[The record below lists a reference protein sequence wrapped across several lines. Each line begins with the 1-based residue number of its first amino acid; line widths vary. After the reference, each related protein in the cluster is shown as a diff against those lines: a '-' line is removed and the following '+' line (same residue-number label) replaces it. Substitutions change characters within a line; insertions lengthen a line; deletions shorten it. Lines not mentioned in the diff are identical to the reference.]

1 MIHTDRKRKECINM
15 SDKVEKK
22 QVFEDDFELAQIPK
36 AKRKSVI
43 AIAFVLGG
51 MALNSTEVVSGGVIT
66 IPLGLEMG
74 MLALAIGTFLDA
86 ALAFSLSF
94 PAARYGVTFS
104 LQTRYAFGTVG
115 TKVPSFLM
123 TFVLL
128 GWLGSLIGLLA
139 NGIVDIFP
147 SLNWYVVA
155 IVGGLAMLIVS
166 LIGVKGLQ
174 YFGYIAVPIVLVTG
188 VFGIYRVTESVPKFI
203 EADPNAS
210 FMMGV
215 SQAFAAAVCAGL
227 VYTDVSRY
235 GKTPLKGAI
244 GAFIGAFCGLMFC
257 RMVGSVTAAATG
269 HSDYILAFMALGL
282 GIPAFLFL
290 IFNLTSS
297 IDTQL
302 YSVGLGFA
310 NVFNYSR
317 VKMTIV
323 SGIIG
328 IIITLTGLVNFWDA
342 WLNTLAI
349 VIPPLG
355 GIMLASYYIVCK
367 VGYCALDDIKCKIN
381 WFAIIAW
388 IIGIICS
395 VVIEFCPSLQGL
407 VGSFIAYAVI
417 MAVLKH
423 TNYERWKYVTNYDQA
438 VAYNE
443 KIEKEEMEEGK
454 E

>member
-1 MIHTDRKRKECINM
+1 MSKKE
-15 SDKVEKK
+15 VKK
-22 QVFEDDFELAQIPK
+22 TQVFEEDFELEQIPK
-36 AKRKSVI
+36 TKRKTVI

-74 MLALAIGTFLDA
+74 ILALAIGTFLDA

-104 LQTRYAFGTVG
+104 LQTRYAFGTIG

-123 TFVLL
+123 TVVLL

-147 SLNWYVVA
+147 GLNWYVVA
-155 IVGGLAMLIVS
+155 IVGGLIMVVVS
-166 LIGVKGLQ
+166 CIGVKGLQ
-174 YFGYIAVPIVLVTG
+174 VFGYIAVPIVLITG
-188 VFGIYRVTESVPKFI
+188 VFGIYKVANSVPEFI
-203 EADPNAS
+203 EANPDAS

-215 SQAFAAAVCAGL
+215 SQAFAAAVTAGL

-235 GKTPLKGAI
+235 GKTPFRGAV

-257 RMVGSVTAAATG
+257 RLVGSVTAAATG
-269 HSDYILAFMALGL
+269 HSDYILSFTALGL

-290 IFNLTSS
+290 VFNLTSS

-317 VKMTIV
+317 VKLTII

-328 IIITLTGLVNFWDA
+328 IIITLSGMVNFWET
-342 WLNTLAI
+342 WLNVLGI

-355 GIMLASYYIVCK
+355 GIMLASYYVVCK
-367 VGYCALDDIKCKIN
+367 VGYCALEDIKCKIN

-388 IIGIICS
+388 VVGIICS
-395 VVIEFCPSLQGL
+395 IVVDFCPALQGL
-407 VGSFIAYAVI
+407 IGSFIAYSII
-417 MAVLKH
+417 MAILKH
-423 TNYERWKYVTNYDQA
+423 TNYDMWKYVTNHDEA
-438 VAYNE
+438 VEYNE
-443 KIEKEEMEEGK
+443 RVKAEEREEKMV
-454 E
+454 